1 MAAQSRSQALN
12 ETLDRIL
19 NNSFDILGVLIV
31 SKEGLVM
38 ASRLPAG
45 LSDSRFGA
53 LSASMLKLGMRSI
66 MQLEQGHF
74 SQLLVQG
81 TKGTIIVMNAG
92 SQATFVA
99 LAQRNANLGMMFLE
113 AREGAERVAQI
124 LS

>member
-1 MAAQSRSQALN
+1 MAVQRRSQALN

-45 LSDSRFGA
+45 LSDNRVGA
-53 LSASMLKLGMRSI
+53 LSAGMLKLGMRSI
-66 MQLEQGHF
+66 VQLEQGDF

-81 TKGTIIVMNAG
+81 TKGTIVVMNAG
-92 SQATFVA
+92 SKATFVA
-99 LAQRNANLGMMFLE
+99 LAQKNANLGMMFLE
-113 AREGAERVAQI
+113 AGEGAERVAQI